1 MNKLEFNQERLI
13 IDPTHNGLNAQPLKN
28 KYMKKKTTKDLFS
41 YLISPLKAAGLNL
54 IYNPKVVFR
63 SIVNSDRVN
72 VAKLGQ

>member
-1 MNKLEFNQERLI
+1 MNILEINPERLI
-13 IDPTHNGLNAQPLKN
+13 IVLTHNGLNAQPHKN
-28 KYMKKKTTKDLFS
+28 KNMKKTTKDLFS